1 MPKATA
7 RTQLTAKDVAGIV
20 VAVTDL
26 SHRVRPT
33 WGHVQGA
40 ALSVAKRTFS
50 RQALSAH
57 PTIVEAYDAKVLEYR
72 SFRATGAL
80 PKLVDHDVSPEQSRI
95 DRLEA
100 EKADLAKKVA
110 ALDGRIMLHIIN
122 AVRLGIPQR
131 ELERPSEKPYK
142 GATDST
148 TGRKPLKSVK

>member
-7 RTQLTAKDVAGIV
+7 RTQLTAKDITGIV

-57 PTIVEAYDAKVLEYR
+57 PAIVEAYESKVQEYR
-72 SFRATGAL
+72 SFRTTGSV
-80 PKLVDHDVSPEQSRI
+80 PKLVEHDVSPERSRI
-95 DRLEA
+95 ERLEA

-110 ALDGRIMLHIIN
+110 ALDERLMLHIIN
-122 AVRLGIPQR
+122 AVRLGIPTR

-148 TGRKPLKSVK
+148 TGRRPLKSVR